1 MRLATR
7 ISQAAQ
13 DAALDTFTA
22 LLDGGHIEIR
32 TGSQPTNPDTAASG
46 TLLATLTL
54 NNPAFS
60 AASAGVANGL
70 LSGVTATAVA
80 SGTAGWCRAYTSGS
94 AAVMDGSCS
103 ASGGGGDVQL
113 NSVAI
118 TSGQTVTA
126 DSWVIEL
133 PGA

>member
-22 LLDGGHIEIR
+22 LLDGGYIEIR

-46 TLLATLTL
+46 TLLATITL
-54 NNPAFS
+54 NSPAFGAS
-60 AASAGVANGL
+60 SAGVASADI
-70 LSGVTATAVA
+70 SGVNDTAVA
-80 SGTAGWCRAYTSGS
+80 DGTAGWCRAYTSGA

-113 NSVAI
+113 VSVAV
-118 TSGQTVTA
+118 TTGQTLTVV
-126 DSWVIEL
+126 SWTIEL
-133 PGA
+133 PAS